1 MPYKTLNRRE
11 SIRTLL
17 SLLCLPAL
25 AACSPPGAPLSVSA
39 HPWPGYELMF
49 LAAREGWID
58 AGAVQLRAA
67 VSATESMQRLRAGT
81 VDAAALTLD
90 ETIKLLAEGVDLR
103 VALVFNVSSGADALI
118 AKPHIASLHAL
129 RGKRIGVEDSAV
141 GALMLQSALDV
152 AGMHRTDVV
161 AIPLTF
167 DRHLAAWTRNE
178 VDAVVSFEPVRGVLL
193 REHGRV
199 LFDSTAL
206 PDTIIDVL
214 VVSAQAIAD
223 ADKRHALRQLIA
235 GHFLALRHLR
245 KNPADAAYRLA
256 ARLGG
261 DGPAALQSYRGLILP
276 DEHANRRLL
285 EQRGPLQNSAHKL
298 TAMMLEWG
306 HITHRPELE
315 RIIDGSLLP
324 HAEGLAR

>member
-58 AGAVQLRAA
+58 HDPVQLRAA

-118 AKPHIASLHAL
+118 AKPHIAS
-129 RGKRIGVEDSAV
+129 
-141 GALMLQSALDV
+141 
-152 AGMHRTDVV
+152 
-161 AIPLTF
+161 
-167 DRHLAAWTRNE
+167 
-178 VDAVVSFEPVRGVLL
+178 
-193 REHGRV
+193 
-199 LFDSTAL
+199 
-206 PDTIIDVL
+206 
-214 VVSAQAIAD
+214 
-223 ADKRHALRQLIA
+223 
-235 GHFLALRHLR
+235 
-245 KNPADAAYRLA
+245 
-256 ARLGG
+256 
-261 DGPAALQSYRGLILP
+261 
-276 DEHANRRLL
+276 
-285 EQRGPLQNSAHKL
+285 
-298 TAMMLEWG
+298 
-306 HITHRPELE
+306 
-315 RIIDGSLLP
+315 
-324 HAEGLAR
+324 